1 MCGDG
6 SGRTAAQ
13 IVFNARCYEDRFVI
27 YQAKLLG
34 AVFVFVALRK
44 TDYLKTDY
52 IVQRFFYLMKGK
64 GQ

>member
-44 TDYLKTDY
+44 TDYLKPT
-52 IVQRFFYLMKGK
+52 VSEQRFIYLMKGK

>member
-44 TDYLKTDY
+44 TGFLKTDC
-52 IVQRFFYLMKGK
+52 IVQRFIYLMKGK